1 MDLPFNWF
9 DIALPIVLIFGI
21 QRGRKHGMSQE
32 LLLVMKWVAI
42 IIVGG
47 LTYQALGDA
56 IEASSPLS
64 HLASYRLAY
73 FSIALAIALG
83 FMAVTKLA
91 HGKLI
96 GSDIFG
102 SGEYYL
108 GMMAGLVRYSCI
120 IIFALAFLNSRLY
133 TNKEIND
140 ELKFQNDVYGSN
152 FFPTGYSFQSQVFEK
167 SYTGPLI
174 RKGLGFLLIKSTVL
188 EDKGLKRRPAEQ
200 LPGE

>member
-1 MDLPFNWF
+1 MPFNWF

-32 LLLVMKWVAI
+32 LLLVLKWVAI

-47 LTYQALGDA
+47 FAYQTLGDT
-56 IEASSPLS
+56 IEASSALS

-73 FSIALAIALG
+73 FSIALGIAIA
-83 FMAVTKLA
+83 FMALTKLSR
-91 HGKLI
+91 GKLV

-120 IIFALAFLNSRLY
+120 IVFFLALLNSRLY
-133 TNKEIND
+133 TPKEIND

-152 FFPTGYSFQSQVFEK
+152 FFPTGYSFQAQVFEN
-167 SYTGPLI
+167 SFSGPFL
-174 RKGLGFLLIKSTVL
+174 RKGLSFLLIKSTVT

-200 LPGE
+200 LPE

>member
-9 DIALPIVLIFGI
+9 DIVLPIVLIFGI

-32 LLLVMKWVAI
+32 LLLVMKWLAI

-47 LTYQALGDA
+47 LAYQTLGDT
-56 IEASSPLS
+56 IEASSPLT

-73 FSIALAIALG
+73 FSIALAISIA

-133 TNKEIND
+133 SNKEVSD

-167 SYTGPLI
+167 SFSGPYI
-174 RKGLGFLLIKSTVL
+174 RNNLGFLLIKSTL
-188 EDKGLKRRPAEQ
+188 TEEKGLKRRPAEE
-200 LPGE
+200 LPQ